1 MDRIDT
7 QTLTADATGISRAV
21 AIWHRGGLV
30 AFPTETVYGLGAD
43 AGNGRAVARIYA
55 AKGRPAFN
63 PLIIHV
69 ADIATARRY
78 AGFSARA
85 EMLAQRFW
93 PGPLSLVLP
102 VNANGQLSSLVT
114 AGLETVA
121 VRIPQNPLARDLLNA
136 FGGAIAAPSA
146 NPSGQIS
153 PTTAHHVRDGLNGK
167 IDAILDG
174 GACAIGLESTI
185 VLPDSTPPALL
196 RPGGLAIE
204 TLNECLGLSLATNAD
219 TVAPISPGQLTSHY
233 APDAPVTLNVAS
245 RPNGAVWLGFGPMCP
260 DADLN
265 LSKTGNLIEAAANL
279 FAHLHHLNTT
289 TRPIAIAPIP
299 DQGLGRAINDRLRR
313 AAAH

>member
-102 VNANGQLSSLVT
+102 VNANGRLSSLVT

-185 VLPDSTPPALL
+185 VLPDSAPPALL

-245 RPNGAVWLGFGPMCP
+245 RPDGAVWLGFGPKCP

-299 DQGLGRAINDRLRR
+299 DHGLGRAINDRLRR